1 MATEEVLGLST
12 FKLCVAKL
20 TQGSTDCRL
29 GQICNEEPGAVSI
42 CDICRCL
49 ILKCT
54 NLPSSLD
61 YLSRFHNTKLVYVA
75 TTVNVMKKYYGPSP
89 SVLFSL
95 ESFLLFSS
103 DCLSFPFEFLLD
115 FYCRFQVLS
124 CETMSA
130 AEWPISPQPIIFLAS
145 RSIFS
150 FLNRP
155 IAERLTINVSYLMS
169 GGQFLTLVFLRS
181 PSLAS

>member
-1 MATEEVLGLST
+1 MPV
-12 FKLCVAKL
+12 
-20 TQGSTDCRL
+20 
-29 GQICNEEPGAVSI
+29 GQEMP
-42 CDICRCL
+42 
-49 ILKCT
+49 T

-89 SVLFSL
+89 SVFFSL
-95 ESFLLFSS
+95 ESFVLFAS
-103 DCLSFPFEFLLD
+103 DCLSFLFEFLLD

-145 RSIFS
+145 RSIFL

-155 IAERLTINVSYLMS
+155 IAERLLTINVSYLLS
-169 GGQFLTLVFLRS
+169 GGQILTLVFLRS
-181 PSLAS
+181 PSLASCSMPSKASPPRPHPIFCSAEKGEAFDITL